1 MIYLEDSVKK
11 GDRQIDASN
20 EIPHL
25 QSFFYTIKGLGS
37 KSQMW
42 CDKIQKKHWQV

>member
-1 MIYLEDSVKK
+1 MNYQEGYVQKVDDQKVTILKV
-11 GDRQIDASN
+11 AH
-20 EIPHL
+20 P
-25 QSFFYTIKGLGS
+25 QSFFCTIQGSNS